1 MLGRT
6 NNNILAAFGFYTA
19 AMVHIDNTTGQSLTL
34 FTAREHGSTVG
45 TSCGDQIDNR
55 SSAAMRTRMF
65 KRTIVNNLFA
75 SVFDRDT

>member
-6 NNNILAAFGFYTA
+6 NNDILAAFGFYTV

-34 FTAREHGSTVG
+34 FTAREHASAGS
-45 TSCGDQIDNR
+45 SCGDQIDNR